1 MDNLE
6 NDILELFEDDAGAGR
21 SSERSRG
28 DSHSRGSHGSKRRK
42 HGGYNGSPHNRRT
55 RRDDYSGTDEDED
68 VDMDTGDDI
77 DIVEAEG
84 YQDDDGPLDQ
94 WGEDLMGDH
103 SDRKWLGSLNEVE
116 RERIL
121 AERQE
126 RRDVLNEQRE
136 LRRKLKSGIRVTP
149 ANDESRSS
157 KLRRANR
164 DTTSRGA
171 GAFSD
176 LKRARERRTRGT
188 TGRWSPYSGS
198 EEESDEEEGE
208 SEPVASLDEINS
220 ICISR
225 NQIEQ
230 WLFKPFF
237 TSTVV
242 GCFVR
247 IVTRNKDSSGEYNQY
262 KMMEVVEVVQGHGR
276 EQPPYHLNKTLTD
289 TYLTLRYGALEKDY
303 SMETISNS
311 PIKNDEFGNWESTLR
326 ADRVRVRPSVGA
338 VKTKLQDIE
347 SAKNYQ
353 LSETEVSNIIAERNR
368 LRRIETGT
376 VTGNPALER
385 AQLYQLR
392 IDAQQSGNWEEL
404 KRIEARLATL
414 DKITGTPSKGD
425 GRASQTAASGH
436 KPLLAPSSVRTGN
449 ADSKGSMTPRRPR
462 LLTPSSSRRTVSAA
476 VGSKNTGSGFALVPD
491 LKTKELSLR
500 AKVTPG
506 YVEMM
511 AKNGGYDM
519 SFLKL

>member
-6 NDILELFEDDAGAGR
+6 NDILELFEDDGGR
-21 SSERSRG
+21 STERSRG
-28 DSHSRGSHGSKRRK
+28 ESHSSSGHSNKKRK
-42 HGGYNGSPHNRRT
+42 HGGYIGSPHGRRS
-55 RRDDYSGTDEDED
+55 RREDYSGTDEDED

-77 DIVEAEG
+77 DVVEGEAAALQG
-84 YQDDDGPLDQ
+84 DDGPLDQ
-94 WGEDLMGDH
+94 WGDDLMGDH
-103 SDRKWLGSLNEVE
+103 SDRRWLSSLNEVE

-136 LRRKLKSGIRVTP
+136 LRRKLKSGIRVTS
-149 ANDESRSS
+149 AGDESRAS
-157 KLRRANR
+157 KPRRAA
-164 DTTSRGA
+164 RGS

-176 LKRARERRTRGT
+176 LKRARERRTRGS

-198 EEESDEEEGE
+198 EGE
-208 SEPVASLDEINS
+208 SEEDTEKFASLDEINR

-237 TSTVV
+237 GSTAA

-262 KMMEVVEVVQGHGR
+262 KMMQVVEAVQGHGR

-311 PIKNDEFGNWESTLR
+311 PIKPEEFANWEATLR
-326 ADRVRVRPSVGA
+326 ADRVRTRPSTDA
-338 VKTKLQDIE
+338 VLSKLKDIE
-347 SAKNYQ
+347 AARNYQ
-353 LSETEVSNIIAERNR
+353 LSETEVSGIIAERNR
-368 LRRIETGT
+368 LRRIESGT
-376 VTGNPALER
+376 VIGTPALER

-404 KRIEARLATL
+404 KKIETRLATL
-414 DKITGTPSKGD
+414 DKISGTPAKGD
-425 GRASQTAASGH
+425 SRGSQTTASGH
-436 KPLLAPSSVRTGN
+436 KPLLAPSSVRTGG
-449 ADSKGSMTPRRPR
+449 ADSKANAIPRRPR
-462 LLTPSSSRRTVSAA
+462 LLTPSSSRRTVTAA
-476 VGSKNTGSGFALVPD
+476 VVSKSSAGAFALVPD
-491 LKTKELSLR
+491 LRIKELSLR
-500 AKVTPG
+500 ARVTPG

-511 AKNGGYDM
+511 ANNGGYDLG
-519 SFLKL
+519 FLNL